1 MISPTS
7 MVNVLSS
14 RFKWGLT
21 GNSATHSY
29 FSSKVR
35 PNKSLLLSG
44 TTVIFACYLFRAVRR
59 YTAAIRVD
67 PTYIRAYICR
77 AEAYHKLHMV
87 STQIH

>member
-7 MVNVLSS
+7 MVNFLSS

-29 FSSKVR
+29 IFSKVR
-35 PNKSLLLSG
+35 PNKSVLLSG
-44 TTVIFACYLFRAVRR
+44 TTVIFPCYLFRAVRR